1 MAFEEVN
8 TAGFKT
14 YLTRYGVSK
23 LLNPN
28 AKFDVKYFSLS
39 DEGINYTQTVDSSV
53 LVTSV
58 NGDDIKTLY
67 NDSDNLSIG
76 EPPSPT
82 DNIAKREIVFVDDC
96 NNQEYKN
103 LDITI
108 NLGNYLENL
117 RTTLTNIDSVS
128 RGYEPFIRFYDFV
141 NVNEYTENA
150 FKEYQLWD
158 TKNYNLNYIFKTDED
173 YKNYTILTNTFVS
186 KNGGASRV
194 NYDNNRFKSPF
205 QLTFS
210 SFKSE
215 STNIITQNGRS
226 TLQLYP
232 IDSMVYSTNIG
243 NYKPEELTQE
253 VYTRSTNII
262 PTAIFNNI
270 NHPIKLET
278 NRVYRDNVNLPIFR
292 FENLLETGIS
302 SAKNMFEFYGKDTTL
317 GTKVITINM
326 GVMVSNSD
334 TLSVKPREANLRM
347 NITLD
352 LNESNW
358 DSSGSFY
365 EIN

>member
-28 AKFDVKYFSLS
+28 AKFDIKYFSLS

-67 NDSDNLSIG
+67 NGSNDLSIEQTS
-76 EPPSPT
+76 EPK

-96 NNQEYKN
+96 NNKEYKN
-103 LDITI
+103 LDITV

-117 RTTLTNIDSVS
+117 RSTLNNIDSVS

-150 FKEYQLWD
+150 FEEYQLWD

-173 YKNYTILTNTFVS
+173 YKNYAILTNTFVS

-215 STNIITQNGRS
+215 STNKITQNGSS

-232 IDSMVYSTNIG
+232 VGSMVYRTNVG

-253 VYTRSTNII
+253 VYTRSREII
-262 PTAIFNNI
+262 PTVIFNNV

-302 SAKNMFEFYGKDTTL
+302 SAKNMFEFYGKDTVM
-317 GTKVITINM
+317 GTKVINM
-326 GVMVSNSD
+326 GVMISDSSN
-334 TLSVKPREANLRM
+334 LSVKPREANLRM
-347 NITLD
+347 NIILD

-358 DSSGSFY
+358 VSSGSFY